1 MEENCKLLKEYS
13 NVKESNTTISIS
25 GTELKTVK
33 LAGEPVSSKPLDI
46 MESLIKMAEEKGY
59 KVTRK

>member
-25 GTELKTVK
+25 GELKTVK

-59 KVTRK
+59 KVIRK